1 MIDPD
6 NPVPPIQ
13 LIREQ
18 LLDAFDI
25 EFAIVNGGGGA
36 MLLAPASLKAA
47 GDGVDP
53 RVAQVMSAT
62 IGIDMHNH
70 VYPAG
75 REPHLQ
81 HGGQPGRPEQ
91 TQQAPELSL
100 ADELKRSGLTA
111 VCASFVLDF
120 AKNDKPSDAQDNF
133 LRWLTAIDA
142 QLEKGHIR
150 RALNLAHGRID
161 EDRGKPLCLEHLEEQ
176 ETEREDIGAYIG
188 DFTMQVARACP
199 RGRIF
204 AVEPNS
210 ANVRM
215 IETQMALNH
224 ISHVETVRA
233 AVGGTNGRGGLT
245 GDGMGARVTEGDD
258 EAVEVVTLESLMN
271 RYDIDSV
278 DLLKLDCEGAEWDIL
293 PAAERVLPRVRQICM
308 EFHCE
313 RGWTAVKLADWLRSR
328 GFIVSHTGGAWN
340 GLLWATRSTSRC

>member
-1 MIDPD
+1 M
-6 NPVPPIQ
+6 
-13 LIREQ
+13 
-18 LLDAFDI
+18 
-25 EFAIVNGGGGA
+25 GGGGA

-150 RALNLAHGRID
+150 RALNLEDLQAAHDHGPPMIVQTVEGAHFNEGHPDRVEEVYKRGLRDLQLLHERDDMENRLLASNELVAAFPRLFLIFLHRRIVGIKFCD
-161 EDRGKPLCLEHLEEQ
+161 GLVV
-176 ETEREDIGAYIG
+176 
-188 DFTMQVARACP
+188 FVALYP
-199 RGRIF
+199 RNKAF
-204 AVEPNS
+204 EYF
-210 ANVRM
+210 
-215 IETQMALNH
+215 
-224 ISHVETVRA
+224 
-233 AVGGTNGRGGLT
+233 VGGHNSDLFGGRLT
-245 GDGMGARVTEGDD
+245 ISCALLDRVG
-258 EAVEVVTLESLMN
+258 
-271 RYDIDSV
+271 I
-278 DLLKLDCEGAEWDIL
+278 
-293 PAAERVLPRVRQICM
+293 
-308 EFHCE
+308 
-313 RGWTAVKLADWLRSR
+313 
-328 GFIVSHTGGAWN
+328 
-340 GLLWATRSTSRC
+340 AT